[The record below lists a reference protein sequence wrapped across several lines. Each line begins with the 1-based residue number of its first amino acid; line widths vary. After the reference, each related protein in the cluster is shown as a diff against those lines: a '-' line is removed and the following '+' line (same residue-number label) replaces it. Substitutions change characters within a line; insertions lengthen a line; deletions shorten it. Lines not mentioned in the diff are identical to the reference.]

1 VYITKSLPYY
11 QNSQWILPQED
22 SESLDDMQ
30 QKLLSAT
37 SPYETFVL
45 NLKGKGAGKKN
56 ENTVGKERD
65 AALTRYTRDFTN
77 KFIEKQSQSQSQHQ
91 QPQSQQEQHQSHQ
104 QDKADG
110 SFLGNTTTLTSL
122 SSVVQSPQ
130 NLSFS
135 PISTNSE
142 HYLHDNSNTTMM
154 SMELTDSHHT
164 METLMNVETSFN
176 TVTDLNLPSSQANAS
191 MQEEKLPQSLQ
202 NYIFSCYLQDLQH
215 DFTFPNTDLIE
226 NAKPCQFLRA
236 QNLHYVQCLQSFLYV
251 VYRRDPGTID
261 IPFLKVR
268 ANVVAIHSFIRF
280 HVCVYFYYY

>member
-1 VYITKSLPYY
+1 
-11 QNSQWILPQED
+11 
-22 SESLDDMQ
+22 MQ

-45 NLKGKGAGKKN
+45 DLKRKGAGIN
-56 ENTVGKERD
+56 ENRVGKERD

-77 KFIEKQSQSQSQHQ
+77 KLAAIEKQSQSQHQHQHQ

-104 QDKADG
+104 QDKADD

-142 HYLHDNSNTTMM
+142 HYLQDNSNTMM
-154 SMELTDSHHT
+154 TSMELTDSHRS
-164 METLMNVETSFN
+164 MGTLMDGNISLN
-176 TVTDLNLPSSQANAS
+176 TVTDLNLSSSQANVS
-191 MQEEKLPQSLQ
+191 MQEEKLPPSLQ
-202 NYIFSCYLQDLQH
+202 NYIFSCYLQDLQY
-215 DFTFPNTDLIE
+215 DFTFPNTVLIE

-236 QNLHYVQCLQSFLYV
+236 QDLHYVQCLQSFLYV
-251 VYRRDPGTID
+251 VYRRDPATID